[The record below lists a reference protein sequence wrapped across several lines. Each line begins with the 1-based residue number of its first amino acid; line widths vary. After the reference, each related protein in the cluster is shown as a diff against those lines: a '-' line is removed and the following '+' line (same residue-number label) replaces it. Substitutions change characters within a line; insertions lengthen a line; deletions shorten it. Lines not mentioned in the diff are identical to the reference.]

1 MFLYILQSPR
11 YDSLRTVLADLL
23 KHYLSTAVKCDSGRE
38 EGGVTSLLKEREAM
52 LEEHIMSLPRNK
64 EDHQRLVECGYSE
77 RLWTEVR
84 E

>member
-1 MFLYILQSPR
+1 M
-11 YDSLRTVLADLL
+11 
-23 KHYLSTAVKCDSGRE
+23 KCDSGRQ
-38 EGGVTSLLKEREAM
+38 EGGATSLLKERETM
-52 LEEHIMSLPRNK
+52 LEEYIMSLPRNK